1 MLTIAP
7 PLAVNAVSSLAM
19 QLNAPFRFTS
29 ITLRQSSGEQAAVI
43 PGGPVMPAL
52 MEAGERRAAARDDGH
67 LTGAVDVCQSDA
79 RRVVCSTHHSRE
91 SLHLVVPSVLRQFAA
106 VHACSGLRQCAF
118 ARSVLAHDSDDG
130 EGKVDPLTRP
140 ASQSTDLK
148 ILQALWPTRSVGPFL
163 HYLAHLA
170 TNRHLHPR
178 YCLNLHS
185 PSMASVFVR
194 CYRPRA
200 RCAAMGTDTEQYGWI
215 ATRRPEPGDRADGAG
230 CAPVSAMPGRWC
242 LRHATPR

>member
-1 MLTIAP
+1 MDDMLTIAP

-91 SLHLVVPSVLRQFAA
+91 SLHLVVGKGNGRCFGMFSLGDARVANASAYGLQTIQVDVDDLPFRPLRMT
-106 VHACSGLRQCAF
+106 
-118 ARSVLAHDSDDG
+118 
-130 EGKVDPLTRP
+130 E
-140 ASQSTDLK
+140 
-148 ILQALWPTRSVGPFL
+148 PTRRWL
-163 HYLAHLA
+163 
-170 TNRHLHPR
+170 TNR
-178 YCLNLHS
+178 
-185 PSMASVFVR
+185 
-194 CYRPRA
+194 
-200 RCAAMGTDTEQYGWI
+200 
-215 ATRRPEPGDRADGAG
+215 AT
-230 CAPVSAMPGRWC
+230 
-242 LRHATPR
+242 